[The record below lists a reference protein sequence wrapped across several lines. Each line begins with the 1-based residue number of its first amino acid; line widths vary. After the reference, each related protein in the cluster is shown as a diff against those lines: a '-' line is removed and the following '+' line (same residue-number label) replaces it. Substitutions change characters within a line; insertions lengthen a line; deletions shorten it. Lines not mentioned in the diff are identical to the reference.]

1 MENQDRAL
9 GVSSC
14 YADKG
19 YQVPDNVV
27 YLRKNKIRGR
37 IMHKAVK
44 NKSLNRW
51 ETVFNKLVSRK
62 RWVVER
68 TFGGMKRWFRC
79 GRARYKGLAKTHA
92 QHLLEAIAY
101 NLYCAPGIIISNA
114 KKTDEMR

>member
-37 IMHKAVK
+37 IIHKAVK
-44 NKSLNRW
+44 NNPLNRR
-51 ETVFNKLVSRK
+51 ETVFNQLVSRK
-62 RWVVER
+62 RWVEER
-68 TFGGMKRWFRC
+68 SFGGMNRWFRC
-79 GRARYKGLAKTHA
+79 GRARYKGLSKPHT

-114 KKTDEMR
+114 KKQMK